1 MSITRTS
8 IARRVLAGALAV
20 SAIAGL
26 SGVVDAGEPI
36 RDDRLTSTERRTVHQ
51 ATKQFRDL
59 DVALAAGYVPAGG
72 CAAHPELGGMGYHY
86 LHPGL
91 IGDTVVDPTM
101 PEILVY
107 VPGDDG
113 LELGA
118 VEWFVAD
125 ADQDLATDADR
136 PTLFDRLPFDGPMPG
151 HDPGMPVHYDL
162 HVWLYDHNPAG
173 QLAPFSPKVTCPP
186 VEL

>member
-1 MSITRTS
+1 MS
-8 IARRVLAGALAV
+8 IARSSIVRGVLAGALAMSAVAGV
-20 SAIAGL
+20 SGI
-26 SGVVDAGEPI
+26 VDAGEPV
-36 RDDRLTSTERRTVHQ
+36 RDDRLTSSERRTVHQ

-59 DVALAAGYVPAGG
+59 DAALDAGYVPAGE

-91 IGDTVVDPTM
+91 AADTVVDPTM

-107 VPGDDG
+107 VPGGKG
-113 LELGA
+113 LKLAA

-125 ADQDLATDADR
+125 ADQDLGTVDDR
-136 PTLFDRLPFDGPMPG
+136 PTLFDRLPFDGPMRG

-173 QLAPFSPKVTCPP
+173 QLAPFNPTVSCPDG
-186 VEL
+186 E